1 MMRFAVVPSLV
12 VAQQQLFMAPAPYAQ
27 TAAQSAATQYAPY
40 SAMQYPQMA
49 AAAPEFGYAM
59 PYVEAYAE
67 EPVQAEDS
75 TFTGLLLGAAAGAG
89 LALLASHGPVR
100 SKIAALGTY
109 AVKLINP
116 DGEVSIDVGDDTYVL
131 DAAEEEGI
139 DLPYS
144 CRAGACSSCAGI
156 VESGTVDQSDGSF
169 LDDDQMGKG
178 FVLTCVAYPTS
189 DCTIKTHQE
198 EELF

>member
-1 MMRFAVVPSLV
+1 MMRTAVVVSGAL
-12 VAQQQLFMAPAPYAQ
+12 AQQQLLMAPYAPRAVDQ
-27 TAAQSAATQYAPY
+27 YQATQ
-40 SAMQYPQMA
+40 QYVPMA
-49 AAAPEFGYAM
+49 ASPMEYQYVPQYAEQYAEY
-59 PYVEAYAE
+59 PVQYVE
-67 EPVQAEDS
+67 EDS
-75 TFTGLLLGAAAGAG
+75 SSTMTSLLLGAAAGVG
-89 LALLASHGPVR
+89 LAMVASAGPVR
-100 SKIAALGTY
+100 SKLATLGTY
-109 AVKLINP
+109 AVTLITP
-116 DGEVSIDVGDDTYVL
+116 DEEKTIDVGDDTYIL
-131 DAAEEEGI
+131 DQAEEEGL

-189 DCTIKTHQE
+189 DCTVKTHQE